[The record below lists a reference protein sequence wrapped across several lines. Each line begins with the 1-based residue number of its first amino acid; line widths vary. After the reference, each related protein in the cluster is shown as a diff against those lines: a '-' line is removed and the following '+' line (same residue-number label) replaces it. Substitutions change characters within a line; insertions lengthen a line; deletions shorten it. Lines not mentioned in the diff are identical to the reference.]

1 MEGEDSRLVPA
12 GKRVGNQKVSE
23 DESLTN
29 SSMTNTTAVQ
39 RQQQYLDGQHYLQ
52 PSLHQLQQQQLM
64 TSQLS
69 SLPQQQIVLQQL
81 QQSSVHQQLSPM
93 QQLQL
98 QQLLHH
104 QPHPHMH
111 QPYPHMQPPHPSMP
125 MQNSSMTPTD
135 PAQQQKK
142 SDSDKRFLAVM
153 AFLGVN

>member
-1 MEGEDSRLVPA
+1 
-12 GKRVGNQKVSE
+12 
-23 DESLTN
+23 
-29 SSMTNTTAVQ
+29 MTNTTAMQ
-39 RQQQYLDGQHYLQ
+39 RQQPYLDGQCYQQ

-98 QQLLHH
+98 QQLMHP
-104 QPHPHMH
+104 QPHPHMQ
-111 QPYPHMQPPHPSMP
+111 QPYHPSMS
-125 MQNSSMTPTD
+125 MQNSSLTPTD

-142 SDSDKRFLAVM
+142 SDSDKRFLDVM

>member
-1 MEGEDSRLVPA
+1 
-12 GKRVGNQKVSE
+12 
-23 DESLTN
+23 
-29 SSMTNTTAVQ
+29 MTNTTAMQ
-39 RQQQYLDGQHYLQ
+39 RQQPYLDGQRYQQ

-98 QQLLHH
+98 QQLMHH
-104 QPHPHMH
+104 QPHPHMQ
-111 QPYPHMQPPHPSMP
+111 QPYPHMQQPYHPSMP
-125 MQNSSMTPTD
+125 MQNSSMTPTVL
-135 PAQQQKK
+135 AQQQKK